1 LRYDFG
7 EKVILENVSNLHT
20 VATLFKTYF
29 KIMPTPLLT
38 FDFYYP
44 LLELTKMEDEKQM
57 LIELVNLLKQLTPVR
72 KEMLCE
78 IIKLMITIVNNEEVN
93 KMNPDNLA
101 TVIGVNIIRSVDAK
115 SDPLI
120 LMRDQKKIQR
130 LFRILIEN
138 FTNYVDLIFEPIVEK
153 KIK

>member
-57 LIELVNLLKQLTPVR
+57 LIELVKLLKQLTPVR

-138 FTNYVDLIFEPIVEK
+138 FTNYVDLI
-153 KIK
+153 